1 VERNVA
7 TDPVARVRFRMAE
20 VAKAEGV
27 SAAARQFGVSRPTVY
42 KVLERLATEGP
53 KGLLNRPR
61 GGQGGIAAEI
71 VESIVLY
78 KLDNVDRST
87 RKIQEL
93 VWREQGVKV
102 SRQTVWRVLSER
114 GLARIVEPTPIQPFE
129 RPQPNDLWQ
138 IDLMENEATR
148 FGKVHLI
155 AVLDDRSRYLVA
167 GRFSERRSEEVV
179 LSVLADGLE
188 HWGRPGAILSDRGKQ
203 FRAQESL
210 QGPQVTYQFI
220 LDLLGIRA
228 VYARPYHPQT
238 KGKIEKFFQF
248 VQRDFLTEWR
258 FKVGSLEELN
268 AAFAQWTQ
276 WYNREHSH
284 SSLGGK
290 PPVVFYRPSARESPL
305 NVRELCCSVERR
317 KVTRESVVRYGGQ
330 KYKVPAR
337 YIGDSVWLH
346 ITEDEVVVKAQ
357 KQEIA
362 RHPLIRRQG
371 NAA

>member
-1 VERNVA
+1 MARNVA
-7 TDPVARVRFRMAE
+7 TDPVARVRFRMVE
-20 VAKAEGV
+20 VAQREGV

-42 KVLERLATEGP
+42 KVLQRFATEGA
-53 KGLLNRPR
+53 KGLLSRPR
-61 GGQGGIAAEI
+61 GGQGAIGAEL
-71 VESIVLY
+71 VEAIVLY
-78 KLDNVDRST
+78 KLDNLDRST
-87 RKIQEL
+87 RRIQDL
-93 VWREQGVKV
+93 VWREQGVRV

-114 GLARIVEPTPIQPFE
+114 GLARIVDRTPIQPFE

-138 IDLMENEATR
+138 IDLMENEATP
-148 FGKVHLI
+148 FGKVHLV
-155 AVLDDRSRYLVA
+155 AVLDDRSRYLLA

-179 LSVLADGLE
+179 LSVLADALE
-188 HWGRPGAILSDRGKQ
+188 RWGRPGAILSDRGKQ
-203 FRAQESL
+203 FRAHESL

-258 FKVGSLEELN
+258 FKVGSLDELN
-268 AAFAQWTQ
+268 AAFAAWTQ
-276 WYNREHSH
+276 WYNQEHSH

-290 PPVVFYRPSARESPL
+290 PPIAFYRPSPRESPL
-305 NVRELCCSVERR
+305 NLRELCCSVERR

-330 KYKVPAR
+330 KYKVPAP
-337 YIGDSVWLH
+337 YIGDHVWLH
-346 ITEDEVVVKAQ
+346 ISEDELVVKAQ

-362 RHPLIRRQG
+362 RHPLIRQKG
-371 NAA
+371 GAA